1 MWQPNHDSTYSK
13 GQLSSVGTA
22 SNGHMRLFCGAESP
36 PLIETPFEVGDDKM
50 DLFPQFDSVSS
61 EW

>member
-1 MWQPNHDSTYSK
+1 MLQPDHDSTYNE
-13 GQLSSVGTA
+13 GQLNSFGTV
-22 SNGHMRLFCGAESP
+22 SNDHMPLFCGAESP

-61 EW
+61 GW